1 MSASG
6 WPMNTSIRAPG
17 FPVDAEQRFKIG
29 PRARSA
35 YLNVIRA
42 ADLLDPAGARLARV
56 GITRDASAG
65 RTATIAFALE
75 YPLRGGR
82 IEERVIL
89 SETADGL
96 QPVELERSVLH
107 STGRRVRHELVDFTD
122 RTIPLPP
129 STYPEVLLPFLLGW
143 TPFDGKTRSVF
154 AWITD
159 RFIARV
165 RYRSTGRQTI
175 GLASRKVEAVEV
187 VMFPDFNDW
196 VRLGSWLSRLVSPF
210 IPKYHMWYRPEPPH
224 ALLRFEGSYGPP
236 GAPEIVLELDA

>member
-1 MSASG
+1 M
-6 WPMNTSIRAPG
+6 MNTPIRAPEY
-17 FPVDAEQRFKIG
+17 PVDAEQRFTIG
-29 PRARSA
+29 PRARPA
-35 YLNVIRA
+35 YFNVIRA
-42 ADLLDPAGARLARV
+42 ADLLDPATDRRARV
-56 GITRDASAG
+56 AITRDAEAAAG
-65 RTATIAFALE
+65 PTIAFALE

-96 QPVELERSVLH
+96 QVVELERSVLDRAD
-107 STGRRVRHELVDFTD
+107 RRVRHERVDFAD

-143 TPFDGKTRSVF
+143 TPFDGKTRSIF

-175 GLASRKVEAVEV
+175 GLASGKVEAVEV

>member
-1 MSASG
+1 
-6 WPMNTSIRAPG
+6 MNTSIRAPE

-29 PRARSA
+29 PRAKPA
-35 YLNVIRA
+35 YFNVIRA
-42 ADLLDPAGARLARV
+42 ADLLDASSDRLALV
-56 GITRDASAG
+56 GISRVAAAG
-65 RTATIAFALE
+65 GSTITLTLE

-82 IEERVIL
+82 IEERVML
-89 SETADGL
+89 SEAGDGL
-96 QPVELERSVLH
+96 QPVELERSVH
-107 STGRRVRHELVDFTD
+107 DKTERRVRHELVDLSD

-129 STYPEVLLPFLLGW
+129 GTYPEVFLPFLLGW
-143 TPFDGKTRSVF
+143 TPFDGKSRSVF

-175 GLASRKVEAVEV
+175 ELAGKKAEAVEV

-210 IPKYHMWYRPEPPH
+210 IPKYRMWYRPEPPH
-224 ALLRFEGSYGPP
+224 ALVKFEGSYGPP
-236 GAPEIVLELDA
+236 GAPEIVLELDS

>member
-1 MSASG
+1 M
-6 WPMNTSIRAPG
+6 MNTPIRAPEY
-17 FPVDAEQRFKIG
+17 PVDAEQRFTIG
-29 PRARSA
+29 PRARPA
-35 YLNVIRA
+35 YFNVIRA
-42 ADLLDPAGARLARV
+42 ADLLDPATDRRARV
-56 GITRDASAG
+56 AITRDAEAAAG
-65 RTATIAFALE
+65 PTIAFALE

-96 QPVELERSVLH
+96 QVVELERSVLDRAD
-107 STGRRVRHELVDFTD
+107 RRVRHERVDFAD

-143 TPFDGKTRSVF
+143 TPFDGKTRSIF

-175 GLASRKVEAVEV
+175 ELASGKVEAVEV

-210 IPKYHMWYRPEPPH
+210 IPKYRMWYRPEPPH
-224 ALLRFEGSYGPP
+224 ALVKFEGSYGPP
-236 GAPEIVLELDA
+236 GAPEISLELDAG